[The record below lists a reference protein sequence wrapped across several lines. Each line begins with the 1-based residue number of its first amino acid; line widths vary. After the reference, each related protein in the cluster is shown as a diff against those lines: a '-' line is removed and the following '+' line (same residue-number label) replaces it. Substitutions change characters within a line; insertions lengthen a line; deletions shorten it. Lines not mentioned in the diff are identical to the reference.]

1 MIDPKTGKR
10 EWVMGFGAKAAND
23 LLGYATSRAV
33 YLGR

>member
-10 EWVMGFGAKAAND
+10 EFVMGFGAKEGTD
-23 LLGYATSRAV
+23 ILGYATSRAV